1 MKKKRHSRFRYSSS
15 SSLRNMMRK
24 TAAMPHMGAALMAF
38 LKKMSG
44 KFTGALKTQT
54 EKAIKQ
60 STKTTP
66 NVQGKSNAAIR
77 GYRKNP
83 SKKSLR
89 KQERKQNVAARNE
102 VTGKTEVGPKTTE
115 ADLPISER
123 LTRRKASRK
132 DLGVATHKRDAVK
145 PEVRSVEELRK
156 EFEERIEA
164 QGGRPGEKELGV
176 NVHKKQTPPATSTP
190 LKTQPS
196 PATSTPLKTQQEA
209 GEARFQTAT
218 QLPPVTQSQP
228 PPLDPFN
235 YHGQSNLYQMPFQPP
250 PETQFFP
257 QFQVGA
263 HTNLGGNPT
272 PEQVTGGGF
281 GLGGLGKLMLGSAA
295 FGAGSSLAGKMLNP
309 EIPQQYNAGVQPGR
323 QYF

>member
-123 LTRRKASRK
+123 LARRKASRK

-156 EFEERIEA
+156 EFEERMEA
-164 QGGRPGEKELGV
+164 QGGRTGEKSWELMYIK
-176 NVHKKQTPPATSTP
+176 NRLRPQHQLP
-190 LKTQPS
+190 LKHNLLLRHQP
-196 PATSTPLKTQQEA
+196 PLKHNKRQGKQGFKQQLS
-209 GEARFQTAT
+209 F
-218 QLPPVTQSQP
+218 L
-228 PPLDPFN
+228 L
-235 YHGQSNLYQMPFQPP
+235 
-250 PETQFFP
+250 
-257 QFQVGA
+257 
-263 HTNLGGNPT
+263 
-272 PEQVTGGGF
+272 
-281 GLGGLGKLMLGSAA
+281 
-295 FGAGSSLAGKMLNP
+295 
-309 EIPQQYNAGVQPGR
+309 
-323 QYF
+323 